1 MAQVS
6 LFALSAIQTSLAL
19 FVWLARPSSIVHR
32 RFAAQTLLLAS
43 WVLGIAG
50 LQGGNSLDAWGSVA
64 FASASLIPAAF
75 LAFTS
80 CYPTATPSV
89 PSVALRAVSI
99 TGATFAVL
107 ALTTDLIAF
116 DNQFTQ
122 SGLSRK
128 PGPLYPLFAVYFLVA
143 FIAALGVL
151 VRKWRKARGLQRAQ
165 LQYLAVG
172 ITFSGAGGIAT
183 NLLLPLVT
191 GKSAYSWLGP
201 YFSLCLVALTAHA
214 IIRHRLMD
222 LRIIIHRGLVYV
234 VVAALAWAALIAVR
248 RQALPRWRTDSV
260 AVSPDLLAL
269 ALVVAVMASGSAQ
282 RLINRV
288 MDPYLHR
295 GRIDHASGIR
305 LATRRLSQLMEPA
318 DLALELRSIM
328 SEAFIPES
336 FAMVISPPDGADLEL
351 LPAAEPAATELF
363 RSLQI
368 LPALRAAAPSRP
380 VLVTNRDTAAGLD
393 PYHEALSAAGIEV
406 AIPLRRRSQLLGL
419 VLLGP
424 RRSGDA
430 YFTSD
435 LAFAESIAEVASI
448 ALENALLYRQ
458 RIQMLEYSDRL
469 LESLDSAVVA
479 VDASGRVTSFNPAAR
494 TLLGLTSSASQTLDH
509 LPSEVAWALAVAVRT
524 TWRPHEIE
532 ATIEHLT
539 RGAMPVI
546 LSTAVLRD
554 TQKVVAGALAVITDL
569 SRVKALERNQR
580 RVEHLS
586 MMAKFYAGIAHEIRS
601 PLASISNFIAMLP
614 DRFDDPEYR
623 DTAIRL
629 LPTEVARI
637 VRLADRLRL
646 MAPSEGAQLGHISL
660 QPLLTDIVAIHTA
673 AARDAGAAVECH
685 CDAEL
690 PMIIGDPSQLV
701 QLFVNLLWNAIE
713 AMPDGGRVRVEA
725 ARTGSRPDFDG
736 VAVRIIDEGTGID
749 GSIRPD
755 IFEPFFTT
763 KPSGTGLGLSICREI
778 AEFHAATLTLTQR
791 TDGSGTVAQV
801 AFPTIP
807 ALPTEPDDLSPT
819 LGPARRSARP

>member
-6 LFALSAIQTSLAL
+6 LFALSVIQTSLAI
-19 FVWLARPSSIVHR
+19 FVWFARPSSVVHR

-50 LQGGNSLDAWGSVA
+50 LQGGNRLDAWGSVA

-89 PSVALRAVSI
+89 PSALLRAVSLA
-99 TGATFAVL
+99 GASFALL

-128 PGPLYPLFAVYFLVA
+128 PGPLYPLFAVYFLVT

-151 VRKWRKARGLQRAQ
+151 IRKWRNARGLQRAQ

-172 ITFSGAGGIAT
+172 ITVSAAGGIGT

-191 GKSAYSWLGP
+191 GRSAYSWMGP

-222 LRIIIHRGLVYV
+222 LRLVIHRGLVYV
-234 VVAALAWAALIAVR
+234 LVAGLAWAALIVAG
-248 RQALPRWRTDSV
+248 RQVVSRWHMDSV
-260 AVSPDLLAL
+260 AVSLDLLVL
-269 ALVVAVMASGSAQ
+269 ALIVAVMASGSAQ

-288 MDPYLHR
+288 IDPYLHR
-295 GRIDHASGIR
+295 GRIDYASGIR
-305 LATRRLSQLMEPA
+305 QATRRLSQLMEPA

-328 SEAFIPES
+328 LEVLVPES

-351 LPAAEPAATELF
+351 LPAEPTATGLF
-363 RSLQI
+363 RSPQI
-368 LPALRAAAPSRP
+368 LAALRAAAPSRS
-380 VLVTNRDTAAGLD
+380 VLVTNRDTGAGLD
-393 PYHEALSAAGIEV
+393 AYQEALSAAGIEV

-479 VDASGRVTSFNPAAR
+479 VDASGRVTSFNPAAQ
-494 TLLGLTSSASQTLDH
+494 TLLGLAPSTGQTLDH

-532 ATIEHLT
+532 ATIEHPS
-539 RGAMPVI
+539 RGGMPVI
-546 LSTAVLRD
+546 LSTAVLHD
-554 TQKVVAGALAVITDL
+554 PQKAVAGALAVITDL

-580 RVEHLS
+580 RVEHLA
-586 MMAKFYAGIAHEIRS
+586 MMARFYAGIAHEIRS

-646 MAPSEGAQLGHISL
+646 MAPSEGGQLGHISL
-660 QPLLTDIVAIHTA
+660 QPLLTDIVAIHA
-673 AARDAGAAVECH
+673 AAATEAGASIECH
-685 CDAEL
+685 CDDEL

-701 QLFVNLLWNAIE
+701 QLFVNLLRNAIE
-713 AMPDGGRVRVEA
+713 AMPDGGRVRIEA
-725 ARTGSRPDFDG
+725 RRASSRPDFDG

-749 GSIRPD
+749 ASIRPD

-778 AEFHAATLTLTQR
+778 AEFHGAALTLTQR

-801 AFPTIP
+801 AFLTIP
-807 ALPTEPDDLSPT
+807 ALPGESHYQF
-819 LGPARRSARP
+819 PALESARGTARP